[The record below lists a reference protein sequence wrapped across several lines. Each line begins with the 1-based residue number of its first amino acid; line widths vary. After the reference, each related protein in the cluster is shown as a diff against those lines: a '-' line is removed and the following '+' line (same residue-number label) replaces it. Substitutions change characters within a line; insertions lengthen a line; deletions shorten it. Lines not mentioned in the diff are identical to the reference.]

1 MKLRPEMEGFIGEVS
16 RFKQQVVQSIVIRM
30 KIDFVNPACEATFV
44 PRMLLLAVTVYER
57 DFSKS

>member
-1 MKLRPEMEGFIGEVS
+1 MEGFIGEVS